1 MKIGAIGLGNRI
13 AHVYHELSKINQDA
27 DLVAFVDPQPIGR
40 DYAER
45 NHFFPPQ
52 EYSSLNEMLSN
63 EKLDLLMIGSPNH
76 LHLDH
81 IKIGLNAG
89 IKIFAEKPIVIDE
102 AQSFELAR
110 LLGEFGQDQV
120 LVGLVLRYS
129 QHARSVRELINKNVL
144 GNIISIEASE
154 HIMPWHGGFF
164 MRNWRRKEKFSGG
177 FMLEKCC
184 HDIDFYNM
192 IVGCRVK
199 RVASFGGR
207 SSFIPE
213 NKPEKNLEEFTKYNL
228 SGWEAKESVF
238 DSDAD
243 IVDHQVAIIEYENG
257 ATLAFHTNMR
267 VPDEFRRFAVIGTD
281 GMVEG
286 DFVRGFLK
294 AHDQQNNII
303 LNEDYG
309 AAFGSEKGH
318 YGADNLMLKDINQH
332 LINSK
337 KINLPVGVKDC
348 IEAGLVAMKIDESRK
363 TGKIIDLS
371 DSWKKLDLNLRDLNE

>member
-52 EYSSLNEMLSN
+52 EYSSLNEMLLN

-81 IKIGLNAG
+81 IKIGLNEG

-129 QHARSVRELINKNVL
+129 QHARSVRDLINKNIL

-164 MRNWRRKEKFSGG
+164 MRNWRRREKFSGG

-192 IVGCRVK
+192 IVGSRVK
-199 RVASFGGR
+199 KVASFGGR
-207 SSFIPE
+207 SSFTPE

-228 SGWEAKESVF
+228 TGWEAKESVF

-267 VPDEFRRFAVIGTD
+267 VPDEFRRFAVIGTN

-294 AHDQQNNII
+294 AHDQQNNVV
-303 LNEDYG
+303 LEEDYG
-309 AAFGSEKGH
+309 AAFGKEKGH

-348 IEAGLVAMKIDESRK
+348 IEAGLIAMKIDESRK
-363 TGKIIDLS
+363 TGKIIDLAS
-371 DSWKKLDLNLRDLNE
+371 SWSRLDKEMKN

>member
-13 AHVYHELSKINQDA
+13 AHVYHELSQINQDA
-27 DLVAFVDPQPIGR
+27 DLVAFVDPQPIGKN
-40 DYAER
+40 YAEK
-45 NHFFPPQ
+45 NNFFPSQ

-81 IKIGLNAG
+81 IKTGLNAG
-89 IKIFAEKPIVIDE
+89 IKIFAEKPIVVDE
-102 AQSFELAR
+102 PQSFELAK

-129 QHARSVRELINKNVL
+129 QHARSVRNLIDKNIL

-192 IVGCRVK
+192 IVGSRVK

-213 NKPEKNLEEFTKYNL
+213 NKPENNLEEFTKYNL
-228 SGWEAKESVF
+228 TGWEAKESVF

-267 VPDEFRRFAVIGTD
+267 VPDEFRRFAVIGTN

-294 AHDQQNNII
+294 AHDQQNNVV
-303 LNEDYG
+303 LDEDYG
-309 AAFGSEKGH
+309 AAFGMVKGH

-332 LINSK
+332 LTNTDK
-337 KINLPVGVKDC
+337 TNLPVGVKDC
-348 IEAGLVAMKIDESRK
+348 IEAGIIAMKIDESRK
-363 TGKIIDLS
+363 TGKIIDLTS
-371 DSWKKLDLNLRDLNE
+371 SWSRLDEQMKN